1 MAETTMT
8 AMMIANANGDG
19 ADGGREIKKNEGSK
33 NRVTR

>member
-19 ADGGREIKKNEGSK
+19 ADGGREIKKMKDRRTE
-33 NRVTR
+33 